1 MRYLCSITA
10 VLLLVSLSCFGQ
22 SAKGAQSAGSS
33 ADQQIQ
39 KLLDQRRD
47 AALKGDASALEATTS
62 ADYVRVGP
70 EGGLMNKTEYLD
82 ALKSGS
88 LKFQS
93 IDLKGDSKIQNYGN
107 AAVSTGSADLKG
119 TYKGRDISGSYRI
132 SQVLVKRNGKWQVVH
147 LQATKI
153 Q

>member
-10 VLLLVSLSCFGQ
+10 LLLLVSLSCFGQ

-39 KLLDQRRD
+39 NLLEQRRA

-119 TYKGRDISGSYRI
+119 TYKGRDMSGSYRI